1 MSSDIELNS
10 QPSTDSQNG
19 VFYGW
24 WIVAGA
30 LIAQMVAVSIM
41 SSSSG
46 IFLPSMTEE
55 LGWTQTEFTL
65 GVTIG
70 SVSTAL
76 AGGIIGFLL
85 DRWGPR
91 GLMILG
97 TTIVGIS
104 LMYVSR
110 IETLFEWFVI
120 RGVVTSLGLA
130 LAGNLVLNAVV
141 AKWFVTNRAW
151 AISIASTGVSAAQF
165 TGILLVG
172 LISAIGWRDAW
183 VVLGFV
189 TWVVLYPVALM
200 MRRQPEDMGLLPDG
214 AREEDAADEQRV
226 ARARADLEN
235 SFTAGEAVRT
245 ISLWTLQIG
254 FSFCL
259 MGLIAG
265 LFFLIP
271 FMTLHGFTFEQA
283 GTAMLFQGLAALGSK
298 FVWPTLVTR
307 IGGRLCT
314 LVAFS
319 IAGVGMMLMVLVG
332 PTGQYEAFVMVTM
345 FWGFGIGAQIPLQES
360 LMASFFGRAHLGAIR
375 GVSTPVSQ
383 AFGISAPVAVAL
395 YFDRVGDYNGVYLA
409 LAAGFIL
416 GALLVAVTKKPQKR
430 EKGRVVNS
438 SVSGVSEELPV
449 SIEDSGNKGWPAIN
463 VNLAIRNQSLEVDKP
478 ILEERGSLE
487 SPVEAPAESDKKE
500 NQTIPNYMGDDVDN
514 ESNQRELSSDYGL
527 LNAGTSSGKRKK
539 RDNPHLTQD
548 DASNSMHPKSQT
560 NDSRDYRSIQTRLVG
575 DVQNLHMSSS
585 AGAERIIR
593 DILPAAAVGV
603 AASALVLALYRMRN
617 SK

>member
-1 MSSDIELNS
+1 
-10 QPSTDSQNG
+10 
-19 VFYGW
+19 
-24 WIVAGA
+24 
-30 LIAQMVAVSIM
+30 
-41 SSSSG
+41 
-46 IFLPSMTEE
+46 
-55 LGWTQTEFTL
+55 
-65 GVTIG
+65 
-70 SVSTAL
+70 
-76 AGGIIGFLL
+76 
-85 DRWGPR
+85 
-91 GLMILG
+91 MILG

-183 VVLGFV
+183 VVLGIV

-235 SFTAGEAVRT
+235 SFTAGQAVRT

-298 FVWPTLVTR
+298 FVWPTLVTL

-332 PTGQYEAFVMVTM
+332 PTGQYEVFV
-345 FWGFGIGAQIPLQES
+345 
-360 LMASFFGRAHLGAIR
+360 
-375 GVSTPVSQ
+375 
-383 AFGISAPVAVAL
+383 
-395 YFDRVGDYNGVYLA
+395 
-409 LAAGFIL
+409 
-416 GALLVAVTKKPQKR
+416 
-430 EKGRVVNS
+430 
-438 SVSGVSEELPV
+438 
-449 SIEDSGNKGWPAIN
+449 
-463 VNLAIRNQSLEVDKP
+463 
-478 ILEERGSLE
+478 
-487 SPVEAPAESDKKE
+487 
-500 NQTIPNYMGDDVDN
+500 
-514 ESNQRELSSDYGL
+514 
-527 LNAGTSSGKRKK
+527 
-539 RDNPHLTQD
+539 
-548 DASNSMHPKSQT
+548 
-560 NDSRDYRSIQTRLVG
+560 
-575 DVQNLHMSSS
+575 
-585 AGAERIIR
+585 
-593 DILPAAAVGV
+593 
-603 AASALVLALYRMRN
+603 
-617 SK
+617 